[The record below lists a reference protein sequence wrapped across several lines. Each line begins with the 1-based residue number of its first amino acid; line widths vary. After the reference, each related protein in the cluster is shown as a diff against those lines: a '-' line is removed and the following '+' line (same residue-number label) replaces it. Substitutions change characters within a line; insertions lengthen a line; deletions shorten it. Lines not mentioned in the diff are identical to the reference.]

1 MLKGAMDNVLTGG
14 RGGPRH
20 IEAQVPKQRP
30 TAAQTPGASTNRL
43 PIYLPPI
50 GAVGPQRASR
60 ISTVSLAAAEW
71 PGSVCNTEWTFH
83 QLSPY
88 IGKSKSSMAA
98 ALVREFTLPGH
109 TVYEP
114 FSGCGSIA
122 FESWVAGCKVIA
134 NDLSP
139 YASLLTRA
147 KLFPYRSLALALDD
161 LHRSA
166 AAVNKEARPDLRS
179 VPKWV
184 REFFHPDSLREI
196 LTWTAVLRRR
206 RYWFLL
212 ACLMGILHHQRP
224 GFLSFPSSHSVPY
237 LRWRK
242 FPREQFPEMYKYRS
256 LVDRLEK
263 KVTRAFRR
271 VPELDFDVRRS
282 CYSRDAARFRPGSV
296 DVILTS
302 PPYMRQLDYGRDN
315 RLRLWFLGCRDSDAL
330 DESVSPAENDFL
342 VLMRACLGRWKD
354 ALSSEGTCV
363 LVMGDACS
371 RVNRSA
377 LPDAVMQ
384 IARDTGF
391 VLSDQ
396 RTDVIPIDRR
406 VRRGITGS
414 LSETILVLR
423 KGEAVQ

>member
-1 MLKGAMDNVLTGG
+1 MDNVLTGG
-14 RGGPRH
+14 CGGSRP
-20 IEAQVPKQRP
+20 IEVQVPGQRP
-30 TAAQTPGASTNRL
+30 TAAETPGASKSRL
-43 PIYLPPI
+43 PIDHPPM
-50 GAVGPQRASR
+50 GEVGPRRSSR
-60 ISTVSLAAAEW
+60 VSAVSLASAEW
-71 PGSVCNTEWTFH
+71 AGSVCHTEWTFH

-122 FESWVAGCKVIA
+122 FESWVAGCNVIA

-139 YASLLTRA
+139 YGSLLTRA
-147 KLFPYRSLALALDD
+147 KLFPYGSLKLALDD

-166 AAVNKEARPDLRS
+166 AAINEEAKPDLRS

-184 REFFHPDSLREI
+184 REFFHPETLREI

-237 LRWRK
+237 LRLRK

-263 KVTRAFRR
+263 KVARAFRR
-271 VPELDFDVRRS
+271 VPELDYDVRRS
-282 CYSRDAARFRPGSV
+282 CYSQDAARFSPGPV

-330 DESVSPAENDFL
+330 DKSVSPPESDFL
-342 VLMRACLGRWKD
+342 DLMRACFRRWKD
-354 ALSSEGTCV
+354 ALRSEGTCV
-363 LVMGDACS
+363 LVMGDTCS
-371 RVNRSA
+371 RENRSA
-377 LPDAVMQ
+377 LPDAVRQ
-384 IARDTGF
+384 LAHDSGF
-391 VLSDQ
+391 IFSDQ
-396 RTDVIPIDRR
+396 RTDVIPSDRR

-423 KGEAVQ
+423 KGRGGR

>member
-1 MLKGAMDNVLTGG
+1 MS
-14 RGGPRH
+14 
-20 IEAQVPKQRP
+20 
-30 TAAQTPGASTNRL
+30 STSRL
-43 PIYLPPI
+43 PIDLPPI

-60 ISTVSLAAAEW
+60 VSTVSLASTEW
-71 PGSVCNTEWTFH
+71 TGGVCNTEWTFH

-122 FESWVAGCKVIA
+122 FESWVAGCNVIA

-147 KLFPYRSLALALDD
+147 KLFPYGSLELALDD

-184 REFFHPDSLREI
+184 REFFHPDTLREI

-237 LRWRK
+237 LRWRT

-263 KVTRAFRR
+263 KVARAFRR

-282 CYSRDAARFRPGSV
+282 CYSQDAARFSPGPV

>member
-1 MLKGAMDNVLTGG
+1 MDNVLTGG
-14 RGGPRH
+14 RGDPRNF
-20 IEAQVPKQRP
+20 EAQIPSQRP
-30 TAAQTPGASTNRL
+30 TAAQTPGASTIQV
-43 PIYLPPI
+43 PIDLPPI

-60 ISTVSLAAAEW
+60 ISAVSLASAKW
-71 PGSVCNTEWTFH
+71 TGSVCNTEWTFH

-122 FESWVAGCKVIA
+122 FESWVAGCNVIA

-139 YASLLTRA
+139 YASLLSRA
-147 KLFPYRSLALALDD
+147 KLFPYRSLELALDD
-161 LHRSA
+161 LHRSGA
-166 AAVNKEARPDLRS
+166 AIKKETKPDLRS

-184 REFFHPDSLREI
+184 REFFHPDTLREI

-237 LRWRK
+237 LRMRK

-263 KVTRAFRR
+263 KVARAFRR
-271 VPELDFDVRRS
+271 VPELDYDVRRS
-282 CYSRDAARFRPGSV
+282 CYSRDAARCSPRPV

-315 RLRLWFLGCRDSDAL
+315 RLRLWFLGCRDSGAL
-330 DESVSPAENDFL
+330 DESVSPTESDFL
-342 VLMRACLGRWKD
+342 DLMRACFRRWKD
-354 ALSSEGTCV
+354 ALRSEGTCV

-371 RVNRSA
+371 RENCSA
-377 LPDAVMQ
+377 LPDAVKQ
-384 IARDTGF
+384 LARDSGF
-391 VLSDQ
+391 IFSDQ
-396 RTDVIPIDRR
+396 RTDVIPSDRR

-423 KGEAVQ
+423 KGGTGR